1 MRVQRPQSPHCGGFA
16 PRGWGVAHTHTHT
29 QRAPGDGGL
38 HPGRGGP
45 PSPQGRHAKACTG
58 HTSHP
63 AHRWSH
69 PGHTLGHTAPKQNTH
84 TSTRLTLNRCPRLQT
99 SPEACRALVRAQLTP
114 ETYPLT
120 LRTHP
125 AHTWDTQTT
134 AETHSSHPGH
144 TQLTLGT
151 FSSHSRHT
159 QLRPS

>member
-1 MRVQRPQSPHCGGFA
+1 MVRIQRPQSPHCGGFA
-16 PRGWGVAHTHTHT
+16 PRGSGVARTHTHSV
-29 QRAPGDGGL
+29 
-38 HPGRGGP
+38 HPGTEVCIQDVGGRPAPRGGTRKP
-45 PSPQGRHAKACTG
+45 ALVTPHIEHTG
-58 HTSHP
+58 
-63 AHRWSH
+63 SH

-99 SPEACRALVRAQLTP
+99 SPGACRALMRAQLTP
-114 ETYPLT
+114 GTYPLT

-134 AETHSSHPGH
+134 AETHSSYPGH
-144 TQLTLGT
+144 TQLPLGT